1 MQRFSKLFWFT
12 AIAGALSSLLFF
24 LATLRFFTAQALQMA
39 ARCRQAKPECSW
51 ESLQHLYHVACTA
64 HVTGTLLSFG
74 LAYII
79 GRGFIKPPATDAAA

>member
-1 MQRFSKLFWFT
+1 
-12 AIAGALSSLLFF
+12 
-24 LATLRFFTAQALQMA
+24 MA
-39 ARCRQAKPECSW
+39 ALCRQAKPECSW
-51 ESLQHLYHVACTA
+51 ESLQYLYHVACTA